1 MNYIRWVVFWVACVL
16 AVCARASVSAAL
28 RQIEQ
33 RDHIKLGVYA
43 IDTANGGVVAY
54 RANTH
59 FPCQSTMKLLVSAAA
74 LKTLSLDQTLPI
86 TTKDLVT
93 WSPVVRL
100 HLDRGYMT
108 VSELAQAAMR
118 YSDNAATNRLIDELG
133 GVDSINQFARAIGNS
148 DFYLAHR
155 EPHLNSNP
163 LARADTA
170 TPKAMAKTLQALL
183 LSTDVLTQAH
193 RELLT
198 QWMLN
203 NTTGYHRIR
212 AGLPLGGWYAA
223 EKTGGSAVVSN
234 DMGIVGSLACQPIVL
249 VINTWSDRPH
259 NPRQEAAI
267 AAATQAVLAH
277 FAHHNRCFA
286 ATDFK

>member
-1 MNYIRWVVFWVACVL
+1 MTYMRWIVFFLACLL
-16 AVCARASVSAAL
+16 AVIGQASVRPVL

-33 RDHIKLGVYA
+33 QHHIKLGVYA
-43 IDTANGGVVAY
+43 IDTANGNVVAY
-54 RANTH
+54 RATTR

-74 LKTLSLDQTLPI
+74 LKTLALDQTLPI
-86 TTKDLVT
+86 KKKDLVR

-118 YSDNAATNRLIDELG
+118 YSDNGATNRLIDELG

-155 EPHLNSNP
+155 EPNLNSS
-163 LARADTA
+163 LLTRADTA
-170 TPKAMAKTLQALL
+170 TPKSMAKTVQALL
-183 LSTDVLTQAH
+183 LSPHILTQAH

-198 QWMLN
+198 HWMLN

-212 AGLPLGGWYAA
+212 AGLPPGGWYAA

-234 DMGIVGSLACQPIVL
+234 DIGMVGSLACQPIVL

-259 NPRQEAAI
+259 NPKKAAAV

-277 FAHHNRCFA
+277 FTKHNRCFA
-286 ATDFK
+286 ATAFK

>member
-1 MNYIRWVVFWVACVL
+1 VSYIKWIVFFLTFIL
-16 AVCARASVSAAL
+16 AVSVQASATSAL
-28 RQIEQ
+28 RKIEQ
-33 RDHIKLGVYA
+33 QSHIKMGVYA
-43 IDTANGGVVAY
+43 MDTANGDVVAY
-54 RANTH
+54 RANTR

-74 LKTLSLDQTLPI
+74 LKTLALDQTVSI
-86 TTKDLVT
+86 TAQDLVR

-100 HLDRGYMT
+100 HLNRGYMT
-108 VSELAQAAMR
+108 ISELIQAAMR

-155 EPHLNSNP
+155 EPNLNSN
-163 LARADTA
+163 LLTRADTA
-170 TPKAMAKTLQALL
+170 TPKSMAKTVQALL
-183 LSTDVLTQAH
+183 LSPHVLTQAH

-198 QWMLN
+198 HWMLN

-234 DMGIVGSLACQPIVL
+234 DIGIVGSLACQPIVL

-259 NPRQEAAI
+259 NPKQEAAV

-277 FAHHNRCFA
+277 FAKHNRCFA
-286 ATDFK
+286 ATAFK